1 MTILE
6 YFATPFF
13 SSSLT
18 SPIIPLAKPAL
29 VAATIAPAWNKF
41 IILPSAKWDQ
51 KMEDWEGGDSMV
63 EEGKVVRR
71 VWIMGPDS
79 ERTVELSSRM
89 GAWGRGGGGVG
100 AGVSAS
106 GGGEGEG
113 RGEGG
118 GGGPGAR
125 GRRTGGEE
133 VESEERDR
141 PCRMETLL

>member
-1 MTILE
+1 
-6 YFATPFF
+6 
-13 SSSLT
+13 
-18 SPIIPLAKPAL
+18 
-29 VAATIAPAWNKF
+29 
-41 IILPSAKWDQ
+41 
-51 KMEDWEGGDSMV
+51 MEDWEGGDSMV

-89 GAWGRGGGGVG
+89 GAWGRGGGGGLGSARVAVVKGKVG
-100 AGVSAS
+100 
-106 GGGEGEG
+106 E
-113 RGEGG
+113 RGG
-118 GGGPGAR
+118 GGHGAR

>member
-89 GAWGRGGGGVG
+89 GAWGRGGGG
-100 AGVSAS
+100 
-106 GGGEGEG
+106 GGGCWGQREW
-113 RGEGG
+113 RW
-118 GGGPGAR
+118 
-125 GRRTGGEE
+125 
-133 VESEERDR
+133 
-141 PCRMETLL
+141 

>member
-89 GAWGRGGGGVG
+89 GAWGRGGGG
-100 AGVSAS
+100 GVLGSARVAVVKGKEGGK
-106 GGGEGEG
+106 GGGWGGTG
-113 RGEGG
+113 REDGG
-118 GGGPGAR
+118 QAE
-125 GRRTGGEE
+125 RR
-133 VESEERDR
+133 
-141 PCRMETLL
+141 

>member
-1 MTILE
+1 
-6 YFATPFF
+6 
-13 SSSLT
+13 
-18 SPIIPLAKPAL
+18 
-29 VAATIAPAWNKF
+29 
-41 IILPSAKWDQ
+41 
-51 KMEDWEGGDSMV
+51 MV

-89 GAWGRGGGGVG
+89 GAWGRGGGG
-100 AGVSAS
+100 GVLGSARVAVVKGKE
-106 GGGEGEG
+106 GGK
-113 RGEGG
+113 RGG
-118 GGGPGAR
+118 GGHGAR